1 MFVLIKLVKQLSGRK
16 KEEPTIPPLTIPT
29 TVEVDT
35 RKCCGVGHI
44 RNSFLR
50 RLRERLR
57 KINQGSFK
65 LRKYMYV
72 RLLAF
77 DYETILKLNN
87 FATFLQKI
95 EFLIILHL

>member
-1 MFVLIKLVKQLSGRK
+1 MKRLSGRK
-16 KEEPTIPPLTIPT
+16 NQEPTTPPLTIPT

-57 KINQGSFK
+57 KINQGFFYIKQIFNYHLCVS
-65 LRKYMYV
+65 
-72 RLLAF
+72 LLTF
-77 DYETILKLNN
+77 DYETILKQNK
-87 FATFLQKI
+87 FTFFLLI
-95 EFLIILHL
+95 ESVIKLY

>member
-57 KINQGSFK
+57 KINQGLFK
-65 LRKYMYV
+65 PRKCMYV
-72 RLLAF
+72 SLLAF
-77 DYETILKLNN
+77 DYETIPQVNK
-87 FATFLQKI
+87 FATFLHQL
-95 EFLIILHL
+95 EFLIILH

>member
-1 MFVLIKLVKQLSGRK
+1 MKRLSGRK

-57 KINQGSFK
+57 KINQGLFK